1 MSYGIRLVDPEND
14 YNVMHTGNRHQEGG
28 NYVAFVKTAD
38 GQILQGTADCEIHVT
53 YNYSTI
59 YSRVFPQGTARENPP
74 YSNKGDNEG
83 IKWLYGRTA
92 EESIPVLEQ
101 AVEQLGTERDTDY
114 WKATDGNAGRALN
127 TLLGWARENPNGIW
141 WVL

>member
-38 GQILQGTADCEIHVT
+38 GQILQGTADCDLNVT

-59 YSRVFPQGTARENPP
+59 YSRVFPQGT
-74 YSNKGDNEG
+74 KGIN
-83 IKWLYGRTA
+83 WLYGRTA
-92 EESIPVLEQ
+92 KESIPVLEQ